1 MSLEKIINGIK
12 KAKSSLKGLAYSAV
26 IGAASLGFLAGNA
39 KAGNP
44 RYKIEKIPIPDPNA
58 NFIMATGIN
67 EDGEVVGVYGK
78 KDSQGQEFWRKAF
91 LYKSEV
97 VRDLGESA
105 CYRNPAINDLGE
117 VVVSKEYSYPGK
129 SSIYTLG
136 QTTEISFWG
145 EDINNKGE
153 VVGGNWLYSG
163 GQTIKL
169 YLRGEGSELNSIN
182 DYNQI
187 VGTYSGA
194 RGPHAFLWENGIQS
208 DLPSP
213 FCAAL
218 DINNNGKIVGYIDSM
233 PDTYSCLWEKD
244 VMDKWV
250 VRQLDTSNSRAN
262 AINDKGQ
269 IVGSEISLNWPRNP
283 TRAILYEIRNG
294 ELIKT
299 NLNDFLLENAEWE
312 RLVCALDINDKG
324 QIVGYSEMRNEPG
337 SQYAFL
343 MTPKPKPSADLNED
357 GIVNLRDLSELANY
371 WLEER

>member
-12 KAKSSLKGLAYSAV
+12 KAKHSLKTLAYSAV

-182 DYNQI
+182 DYTQI

-269 IVGSEISLNWPRNP
+269 VVGISDLNTPLP
-283 TRAILYEIRNG
+283 IAVLYQNG
-294 ELIKT
+294 KKI

-324 QIVGYSEMRNEPG
+324 QIVGYGEMRNEPG

-343 MTPKPKPSADLNED
+343 MTPIPQPSADLYED
-357 GIVNLRDLSELANY
+357 GRVDFKDLAIFANS

>member
-1 MSLEKIINGIK
+1 MKTVHLCILRPFNAPKVTKVGLKIDVSAWNTLKTLCCIILFGLALVGVVK
-12 KAKSSLKGLAYSAV
+12 EAKSQESLKYE
-26 IGAASLGFLAGNA
+26 IT
-39 KAGNP
+39 
-44 RYKIEKIPIPDPNA
+44 KITAPDPNA
-58 NFIMATGIN
+58 NFIRATCIN
-67 EDGEVVGVYGK
+67 EDGAVVGSYGK
-78 KDSQGQEFWRKAF
+78 KDSQGQEFWRKTF

-169 YLRGEGSELNSIN
+169 YLRGQGSELNSIN

-218 DINNNGKIVGYIDSM
+218 DINNNGKIVGYIGSM

-269 IVGSEISLNWPRNP
+269 VVGISDLNTPLP
-283 TRAILYEIRNG
+283 IAVLYQNG
-294 ELIKT
+294 KKI
-299 NLNDFLLENAEWE
+299 NLNDFLLENA
-312 RLVCALDINDKG
+312 
-324 QIVGYSEMRNEPG
+324 
-337 SQYAFL
+337 
-343 MTPKPKPSADLNED
+343 
-357 GIVNLRDLSELANY
+357 
-371 WLEER
+371 